1 VPSADGNP
9 FESLGFGGAWRHY
22 QRLALNAFEL
32 DRSRGRR
39 HTHVVA
45 PPGSGKTLMGIE
57 MVRRLGRRAA
67 VLAPNSAIQQVW
79 FHGVARFSS
88 DGAAA
93 EGLTGATP
101 EAPLAILTYQSLCRL
116 DDPGNALDGL
126 AEARWLAERAKA
138 TGETPEAVRAEA
150 AGWTGA
156 AADRRRRELARVRA
170 ALKREVARGDHPLD
184 LADLLSE
191 EALGRLRRLRELGVG
206 TLVLD
211 ECHHLASMWGYV
223 VRAAAAEL
231 GSVHLIGLTA
241 TPPEELTTDEAEL
254 YAELLG
260 PVDFTVPTPAVVKDG
275 YLAPYQE
282 LAWFT
287 EPLASEV
294 SWLREHDQR
303 FRDLVAE
310 LHDES
315 EQEFLSF
322 PGWVIT
328 RMRYREAAGDAASA
342 PAGDPALGGGA
353 ELSWERF
360 AKRRPALARAGV
372 RFLASGGLELPK
384 GAPRGEGYRRPP
396 DLEDWLVL
404 LEDYALRC
412 LRAESSDEAAR
423 RYDAVAA
430 ALRDLGFQLTRQGI
444 RRGASDVDRLL
455 TASGAKPIALAE
467 VMACEYDVR
476 GDALRAL
483 VLADAEVAS
492 VRADAELATA
502 LDPAAGTAPR
512 AVLALASDMRTA
524 PLRPLLVSGRGLRC
538 APHDAEHLVQGLSRA
553 TPTALDVSAWAAS
566 GDERDGL
573 VQVEARGRDWNPRS
587 WVAIA
592 TAAFA
597 SGATRALVG
606 TRGMLGEGWDA
617 PSVNCLVDLTATT
630 TGVSVRQMRGRSLRL
645 DPNVAGKVAS
655 NWDVVCVAPDL
666 ARGAA
671 DYERFVRKHLHLHA
685 PTEEGAI
692 EAGPSHVH
700 PELGPFAPPPAADFA
715 EINAQMRQRA
725 AAIDE
730 ARARWRIGEPYAGE
744 ELRTIVAKARRP
756 ARAPGGTPERPPGV
770 PVDQRLQGGLAA
782 AAIAVGA
789 AGGVALAPLI
799 APVGVIAALGAGAW
813 ARARLRRARAL
824 LTDAAP
830 LDLAASAL
838 RDAYESRGELSPD
851 AARSL
856 TIEPRASGYLRC
868 SLERATPEESARF
881 ATGLDELLGPV
892 AAPRYL
898 VSRLVV
904 DDRGDLAL
912 TARAMTGRRIA
923 TTRWHA
929 VPADLGRLK
938 PRAEALATAWREWLG
953 PSRLVFTQRS
963 DAGRRTLAEAVA
975 QADAFELMLR
985 DVWH

>member
-9 FESLGFGGAWRHY
+9 FESLGFGGEWRHY
-22 QRLALNAFEL
+22 QRLALDAFEL
-32 DRSRGRR
+32 DRSHGRR
-39 HTHVVA
+39 RTHVVA

-57 MVRRLGRRAA
+57 MVRRLGRRAV
-67 VLAPNSAIQQVW
+67 VLAPNSAIQEVW
-79 FHGVARFSS
+79 FQGVARFCP

-93 EGLTGATP
+93 EALAGATP
-101 EAPLAILTYQSLCRL
+101 DAPLACLTYQSLCRL
-116 DDPGNALDGL
+116 DDPGNTLDGL
-126 AEARWLAERAKA
+126 AEARWVAERAKT

-150 AGWTGA
+150 AEWAGA
-156 AADRRRRELARVRA
+156 AAERRRSELARVRA
-170 ALKREVARGDHPLD
+170 NLKREVARGDHPLD

-191 EALGRLRRLRELGVG
+191 QALGRLRRLRELGVG

-223 VRAAAAEL
+223 VRAAAEQL

-287 EPLASEV
+287 EPLDSEV
-294 SWLREHDQR
+294 GWLREHDQR
-303 FRDLVAE
+303 FRDLVTE

-315 EQEFLSF
+315 EQEFLDF

-328 RMRYREAAGDAASA
+328 RMRHREA
-342 PAGDPALGGGA
+342 AGDPALGGGG

-372 RFLASGGLELPK
+372 RFMASGGLELPK

-412 LRAESSDEAAR
+412 LRAESSAEAAR

-467 VMACEYDVR
+467 VLACEYDVR
-476 GDALRAL
+476 GDGLRAL
-483 VLADAEVAS
+483 VLTDAEVAS
-492 VRADAELATA
+492 VKVDAELSTA

-512 AVLALASDMRTA
+512 AVLALASDVRTA

-538 APHDAEHLVQGLSRA
+538 APHDAEHLVEGLSRA
-553 TPTALDVSAWAAS
+553 TPTSLDVSGWAAS

-573 VQVEARGRDWNPRS
+573 VQVEARGRDWNARS
-587 WVAIA
+587 WVAVA
-592 TAAFA
+592 TAAFDA
-597 SGATRALVG
+597 GTTRALVG

-617 PSVNCLVDLTATT
+617 PCVNCLVDLTATT

-645 DPNVAGKVAS
+645 DPDVADKVAS

-666 ARGAA
+666 TRGAA

-685 PTEEGAI
+685 PSEDGAI

-700 PELGPFAPPPAADFA
+700 PALGPFAAPPAADFA

-725 AAIDE
+725 AGIDA
-730 ARARWRIGEPYAGE
+730 ARERWRIGEPYAGE
-744 ELRTIVAKARRP
+744 ELRTIVVKARGA
-756 ARAPGGTPERPPGV
+756 ARVPGAASERPPGV

-782 AAIAVGA
+782 AAIAAGA
-789 AGGVALAPLI
+789 AGAVAVAPLI
-799 APVGVIAALGAGAW
+799 APVGLIAALGAGAW
-813 ARARLRRARAL
+813 ARGRLRRARVL
-824 LTDAAP
+824 LTKAAP
-830 LDLAASAL
+830 LDLAASSL
-838 RDAYESRGELSPD
+838 RDAYESLGELSPE

-881 ATGLDELLGPV
+881 ATGLEELLGPV

-898 VSRLVV
+898 VSRLVM

-938 PRAEALATAWREWLG
+938 PRAEALATAWRRWLG
-953 PSRLVFTQRS
+953 PSELVFTQRS
-963 DAGRRTLAEAVA
+963 DAGRRALAEAVA
-975 QADAFELMLR
+975 QGDAFELMLR
-985 DVWH
+985 DVWR